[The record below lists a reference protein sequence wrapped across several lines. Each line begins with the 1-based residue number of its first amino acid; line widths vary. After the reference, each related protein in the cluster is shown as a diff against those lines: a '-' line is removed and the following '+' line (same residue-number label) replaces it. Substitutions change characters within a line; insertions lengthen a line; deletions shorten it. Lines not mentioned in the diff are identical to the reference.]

1 MKKVNPRLRVGG
13 PATAAAAWVPEF
25 LKFTAANHVPVDF
38 VSTHGYADDTVE
50 DLFGTNEDIPMD
62 ERVCRAV
69 AKVHGE
75 IKSSAMP
82 NLPLFWT
89 EWNVQGM
96 KESRDTIFVG
106 PALANTVRQCD
117 GLVR

>member
-1 MKKVNPRLRVGG
+1 MGG
-13 PATAAAAWVPEF
+13 PATAAAHWIPRISEVHGRQSCPG
-25 LKFTAANHVPVDF
+25 DF

-69 AKVHGE
+69 AKVRGE
-75 IKSSAMP
+75 IKSSASP

-106 PALANTVRQCD
+106 PAVANTIRQCD
-117 GLVR
+117 GLRR